1 MCFVF
6 IRFEKPLEN
15 IRREEMFVR
24 NHRHVGEW
32 RQGAEVSPKERAIE
46 KEKYNKDSDHGL
58 KAPRDSQADIGNSHL
73 PIGRSPGLGQPIQIY
88 GSLIKSY
95 IRNL

>member
-1 MCFVF
+1 VF

-32 RQGAEVSPKERAIE
+32 RQGAEVSPKERAI
-46 KEKYNKDSDHGL
+46 KEKNIIMIRMMVIARQES
-58 KAPRDSQADIGNSHL
+58 PRLILAIAICQLAGA
-73 PIGRSPGLGQPIQIY
+73 LGSVNRFKYMVP
-88 GSLIKSY
+88 
-95 IRNL
+95 